1 MKKRH
6 IFISLILAGLLLVLP
21 GCIGSGVEG
30 GPDSF
35 ITADPTVIN
44 SGETSTIT
52 AFVMTTAGTPMPDGS
67 LVHFK
72 ATTVDGDIHIA
83 EAAETV
89 DGRAVFNLTV
99 TLAVDA
105 PSTEVI
111 ITATVADVTLSTTL
125 SVIAVPLP
133 LDVIPDTQTITN
145 PVDNETVVY
154 TISGGTAPYTA
165 FSDNPGLVTVGVVD
179 NNKLTATV
187 EGVPTED
194 ATVTITIYDA
204 AGSSI
209 TASLIL
215 DVPPLLP
222 LAVTPQTATVF
233 GIANPDNDTSDDVT
247 FFISGGIPDYFV
259 TSNTPGVIAHPD
271 ADALEAGITSF
282 TVDPDA
288 VTMETPVILTV
299 RDSVGTITTVTVTV
313 KPVPLDIS
321 LSVSN
326 VIGLGNPDIDTADD
340 ITFTVT
346 GGEGP
351 YIVTSDNPALT
362 PDGTWSF
369 GAVPQPTTFDPNN
382 VGQTTIVT
390 LTVVDNVGNSAS
402 ATLTIFPHTT
412 GLVISINKPDVIGL
426 ANPDGITTDDITF
439 TVTGGTAPY
448 IISATS
454 MSPPLSENDSFSPSG
469 PWTLT
474 STGATQVIDPIDCI
488 NFVGDPCPVTV
499 TLTVTDDA
507 GAIATTTFEV
517 HP

>member
-1 MKKRH
+1 METPV
-6 IFISLILAGLLLVLP
+6 ILTVR
-21 GCIGSGVEG
+21 
-30 GPDSF
+30 DS
-35 ITADPTVIN
+35 V
-44 SGETSTIT
+44 GTIT
-52 AFVMTTAGTPMPDGS
+52 
-67 LVHFK
+67 
-72 ATTVDGDIHIA
+72 
-83 EAAETV
+83 
-89 DGRAVFNLTV
+89 TV
-99 TLAVDA
+99 TV
-105 PSTEVI
+105 
-111 ITATVADVTLSTTL
+111 TVKPV
-125 SVIAVPLP
+125 P

-187 EGVPTED
+187 ESVPTED

-271 ADALEAGITSF
+271 VGAGITSF

-369 GAVPQPTTFDPNN
+369 GAVPQPATFDPNN

-426 ANPDGITTDDITF
+426 PNPDGNTTDDITF

-454 MSPPLSENDSFSPSG
+454 MSPPLSENASFFPSG

-474 STGATQVIDPIDCI
+474 SNGATQVIDPIDCI
-488 NFVGDPCPVTV
+488 EFAGDPCPVTV